1 MDSPDA
7 TSRLMA
13 TESYCCCWCPANER
27 SPKYISPALLLAIEQ
42 PIAAAAGG
50 LLGVGL
56 LL

>member
-1 MDSPDA
+1 
-7 TSRLMA
+7 MA